1 MAGGNKKIHKHPNAG
16 KGGFQANPQNINRKG
31 RPRKLIS
38 DVIKKLEGE
47 GVKETSAEEIKSMYL
62 RLMNFEISEIET
74 VVKDNSSPALIRI
87 VGKSI
92 LSGKGF
98 DVLESMI
105 DRAVGKALEKKD
117 ITTGGQKLNDGFK
130 IEIVMPDE
138 ED

>member
-1 MAGGNKKIHKHPNAG
+1 MKKER
-16 KGGFQANPQNINRKG
+16 PQNKNLKKRVPFKKGDPRINRKG

-38 DVIKKLEGE
+38 DVIKKLDSE

-74 VVKDNSSPALIRI
+74 IVKDNSSPALIRI

-98 DVLESMI
+98 DVIEAMI
-105 DRAVGKALEKKD
+105 DRAVGKALEKID
-117 ITTGGQKLNDGFK
+117 HTTKGEK
-130 IEIVMPDE
+130 INIIDLGSGKKP
-138 ED
+138 